1 MERNLQNENFEDFL
15 KQNAEGLRMLPS
27 DSVWKGISNHFRRQR
42 RKGGLLIGLGLLLTT
57 TGGYFLVNENNEV
70 LENAGTATAP
80 VIQMDAYPR
89 ATGNQET
96 RGTSS
101 NEPST
106 DDQATALNQPA
117 NRTSATLSFKPFI
130 PAIVNNNTPG
140 NSAYQE
146 ENLAVLPGDNGTA
159 TSQATGAVNEF
170 RGTVVD
176 DSYPLTAAVKPL
188 VESRHTDVIDPMSIE
203 SVLNSFTPRK
213 KKKLESQVYFTPTV
227 SYRKLSENKA
237 YIKSVSPANIPSTQQ
252 NLYDINN
259 FVTHKPDFG
268 FELGLAAKYPLTKN
282 IKLRAG
288 VQFNVNRYDIKIFN
302 SSTQLATIRLNN
314 RNGMDS
320 VNRVTNYSNT
330 PTGYKANWL
339 ENFYFQISAPVGIEF
354 KIKGDQK
361 VEFGIAST
369 IQPTYVLG
377 DRAYLISTDY
387 KNYAEVP
394 WLIRRWNVNTSLET
408 FVAYSTG
415 KLQWQVGPQVR
426 YQLLSSFVKKYP
438 VKENLFDFGLKVGLG
453 LNRQ

>member
-27 DSVWKGISNHFRRQR
+27 DSVWKGISSHFRRQR
-42 RKGGLLIGLGLLLTT
+42 RKGGLLIGLGLLLTA
-57 TGGYFLVNENNEV
+57 TGGYFLANEGNEM
-70 LENAGTATAP
+70 LEPGSVAATP
-80 VIQMDAYPR
+80 VIRMDKSGK
-89 ATGNQET
+89 TGTET
-96 RGTSS
+96 GTETGREREVSDLES
-101 NEPST
+101 NVTVLTRNES
-106 DDQATALNQPA
+106 
-117 NRTSATLSFKPFI
+117 LSFQPFI
-130 PAIVNNNTPG
+130 PRIKNSTALSSTQIPEETNNILAEEETPV
-140 NSAYQE
+140 SE
-146 ENLAVLPGDNGTA
+146 KAVA
-159 TSQATGAVNEF
+159 NEDVF
-170 RGTVVD
+170 RGTVID
-176 DSYPLTAAVKPL
+176 DTYPLTTPPKTVSETL
-188 VESRHTDVIDPMSIE
+188 RSDVIDPMTIE

-213 KKKLESQVYFTPTV
+213 RKKLESQVYFTPTV

-237 YIKSVSPANIPSTQQ
+237 YIKTVSPANIPSTQQ

-268 FELGLAAKYPLTKN
+268 FELGLAAKYPLTRH

-339 ENFYFQISAPVGIEF
+339 ENFYFQISAPVGVEF

-369 IQPTYVLG
+369 VQPTYVLG

-415 KLQWQVGPQVR
+415 KLHWQVGPQVR
-426 YQLLSSFVKKYP
+426 YQLLSSFVRKYP

>member
-1 MERNLQNENFEDFL
+1 TLPQTNTAIANTAADNEIISLNKPAIRQSSPLSFNEFTGVTQRKNPAGKLNSLLQQDLVSVETEETVIEL
-15 KQNAEGLRMLPS
+15 KDEP
-27 DSVWKGISNHFRRQR
+27 ISENHF
-42 RKGGLLIGLGLLLTT
+42 
-57 TGGYFLVNENNEV
+57 
-70 LENAGTATAP
+70 TAT
-80 VIQMDAYPR
+80 I
-89 ATGNQET
+89 
-96 RGTSS
+96 
-101 NEPST
+101 
-106 DDQATALNQPA
+106 
-117 NRTSATLSFKPFI
+117 
-130 PAIVNNNTPG
+130 
-140 NSAYQE
+140 
-146 ENLAVLPGDNGTA
+146 
-159 TSQATGAVNEF
+159 
-170 RGTVVD
+170 VD
-176 DSYPLTAAVKPL
+176 DTYPQTASAKPL
-188 VESRHTDVIDPMSIE
+188 NETERVNVIDPMTIE
-203 SVLNSFTPRK
+203 SVLNSFSPRR
-213 KKKLESQVYFTPTV
+213 KKKLESQLYFTPTI

-237 YIKSVSPANIPSTQQ
+237 YIKTVSPANIPSTQQ

-282 IKLRAG
+282 IKLKAG

-330 PTGYKANWL
+330 PTGYHANWL

-369 IQPTYVLG
+369 VQPTYVLG

-438 VKENLFDFGLKVGLG
+438 VKENLFDFGLKVGIG
-453 LNRQ
+453 LHKQ